1 MQTGPMSNDP
11 LMSIGVFSTASLV
24 SIKALRR
31 YHEQGL
37 LVPAAIDGTT
47 GYRSYRVSQLVDA
60 QVIKRLR
67 DLDLPLRAVE
77 EIVRARDPQV
87 TRRLIADHEHLMRE
101 RLGDLTR
108 IVDELQHA
116 VLQPSLQTP
125 AYVRVEPDQHILA
138 ITELV
143 DDPGQENYGIFLDG
157 AYTRIWSNL
166 QRLGAIAT
174 GPSGAL
180 YPPKVE
186 GGPELIT
193 AFMPI
198 AAPVVLDDEAIA
210 DGLTNHLLAGT
221 PCAVLAHRGSYSTM
235 GDSYRQIG
243 AWVVT
248 NAAPADQPV
257 RELYVVSIDE
267 TTGKLLP
274 DDELVTEIAWPI
286 EPDSFPSTPN
296 QE

>member
-1 MQTGPMSNDP
+1 MGDMSDDP
-11 LMSIGVFSTASLV
+11 LMPIGVFSTASLV

-37 LVPAAIDGTT
+37 LVPAAIDPST

-67 DLDLPLRAVE
+67 DLDLPLRAVA
-77 EIVRARDPQV
+77 EIVRARDPEV
-87 TRRLIADHEHLMRE
+87 TRRLIADHEQVVRE

-108 IVDELQHA
+108 LVDELQDA
-116 VLQPSLQTP
+116 ITQPALQTP
-125 AYVRVEPDQHILA
+125 AYVRREPDQHVLA
-138 ITELV
+138 ISELV
-143 DDPGQENYGIFLDG
+143 ADPGHDSYAAFLDSAYSRLWG
-157 AYTRIWSNL
+157 AVP
-166 QRLGAIAT
+166 RLGAVPT

-180 YPPKVE
+180 YPPKVDGDDE
-186 GGPELIT
+186 VIT

-198 AAPVVLDDEAIA
+198 AAPVVLDDQALA
-210 DGLTNHLLAGT
+210 AGVANQLLAGT
-221 PCAVLAHRGSYSTM
+221 TCAVLTHRGAYRTM
-235 GDSYRQIG
+235 GETYRQIG

-248 NAAPADQPV
+248 NAVPADQPV

-274 DDELVTEIAWPI
+274 DDELRTEIAWPI
-286 EPDSFPSTPN
+286 EPESVS
-296 QE
+296 

>member
-1 MQTGPMSNDP
+1 MPDNDP
-11 LMSIGVFSTASLV
+11 LMPIGVFSTASLV
-24 SIKALRR
+24 SIKSLRR

-37 LVPAAIDGTT
+37 LVPAAIDPTT

-67 DLDLPLRAVE
+67 DLDLPLRAVD
-77 EIVRARDPQV
+77 EIVRARDPEV
-87 TRRLIADHEHLMRE
+87 TRRLIADHELLMRE

-108 IVDELQHA
+108 LVDELQHA
-116 VLQPSLQTP
+116 IMQPSLQTP
-125 AYVRVEPDQHILA
+125 AYIRHEPDQHVLA

-143 DDPGQENYGIFLDG
+143 DDPGHDSYSVFLDG
-157 AYTRIWSNL
+157 AFTRIWNNL
-166 QRLGAIAT
+166 QRLGAIPT

-186 GGPELIT
+186 GDAEVIT

-198 AAPVVLDDEAIA
+198 AAPVVLDDDAIA
-210 DGLTNHLLAGT
+210 AGVANQLLAGS
-221 PCAVLAHRGSYSTM
+221 PCAVITHQGSYSSM
-235 GDSYRQIG
+235 GDTYRQIG
-243 AWVVT
+243 AWVIT
-248 NAAPADQPV
+248 NAIPADQHV
-257 RELYVVSIDE
+257 RELYLVSIDE

-274 DDELVTEIAWPI
+274 DDELVTEIAWPV
-286 EPDSFPSTPN
+286 EPSSVPETH

>member
-1 MQTGPMSNDP
+1 MSDNDP

-24 SIKALRR
+24 SIKSLRR

-37 LVPAAIDGTT
+37 LVPAAVDPIT

-77 EIVRARDPQV
+77 EIVRARDPEV
-87 TRRLIADHEHLMRE
+87 TRRLVAEHEQLMQE

-108 IVDELQHA
+108 LVDELQH
-116 VLQPSLQTP
+116 VIKQPSLQTP
-125 AYVRVEPDQHILA
+125 AYIRHEPDQHVLS
-138 ITELV
+138 ITELIH
-143 DDPGQENYGIFLDG
+143 DPGHDSYGVFLDG
-157 AYTRIWSNL
+157 AYTRIWTNVL
-166 QRLGAIAT
+166 RLGAIPT
-174 GPSGAL
+174 GPSGSL

-186 GGPELIT
+186 GDAEFIT

-198 AAPVVLDDEAIA
+198 AAPVVLDDDAIA
-210 DGLTNHLLAGT
+210 AGIANQMLPGT
-221 PCAVLAHRGSYSTM
+221 SCAVLTHRGSYNTM

-248 NAAPADQPV
+248 NAVPADQPV

-274 DDELVTEIAWPI
+274 DDELRTEIAWPV
-286 EPDSFPSTPN
+286 EANSVP
-296 QE
+296 

>member
-1 MQTGPMSNDP
+1 MADHDP
-11 LMSIGVFSTASLV
+11 LMPIGVFSTASLV

-37 LVPAAIDGTT
+37 LVPAAIDRTT

-77 EIVRARDPQV
+77 EIVRARDPEV
-87 TRRLIADHEHLMRE
+87 TRRLIADHEQLMRE

-108 IVDELQHA
+108 LVDELQHA
-116 VLQPSLQTP
+116 IMQPSLQTP
-125 AYVRVEPDQHILA
+125 AYIRHEPDQHVLS

-143 DDPGQENYGIFLDG
+143 DDPGHDSYGVFLDG
-157 AYTRIWSNL
+157 AYTRIWTSL
-166 QRLGAIAT
+166 QRLGAIPT

-180 YPPKVE
+180 YPPKIE
-186 GGPELIT
+186 GDAEIIT

-198 AAPVVLDDEAIA
+198 AAPVVLDDDAISVGVA
-210 DGLTNHLLAGT
+210 NQLLAGQL
-221 PCAVLAHRGSYSTM
+221 CAVLTHRGSYSSM

-248 NAAPADQPV
+248 NAVPADRPV

-274 DDELVTEIAWPI
+274 DEDLVTEIAWPV
-286 EPDSFPSTPN
+286 ESDSLH
-296 QE
+296 

>member
-1 MQTGPMSNDP
+1 MSDNDP

-24 SIKALRR
+24 SIKSLRR

-37 LVPAAIDGTT
+37 LVPAAIDPTT

-77 EIVRARDPQV
+77 EIVRARDPEV
-87 TRRLIADHEHLMRE
+87 TRQLIADHEQLMRE

-108 IVDELQHA
+108 LVDELQHA
-116 VLQPSLQTP
+116 IMQPSLRTP
-125 AYVRVEPDQHILA
+125 AYIRHEPDQHILA
-138 ITELV
+138 ITEMV
-143 DDPGQENYGIFLDG
+143 NDPGHDNYAVFLNG
-157 AYTRIWSNL
+157 AYTRIWTNL
-166 QRLGAIAT
+166 QRLGAIPI

-186 GGPELIT
+186 GDSEVIT

-198 AAPVVLDDEAIA
+198 AAPVVLDDDAIA
-210 DGLTNHLLAGT
+210 AGIANQLLAGA
-221 PCAVLAHRGSYSTM
+221 PCAILTHQGSYSTM

-248 NAAPADQPV
+248 NAVPADQQV

-274 DDELVTEIAWPI
+274 DDQLRTEIAWPV
-286 EPDSFPSTPN
+286 EPDPVPRN
-296 QE
+296 PPKE

>member
-1 MQTGPMSNDP
+1 MPDNDP
-11 LMSIGVFSTASLV
+11 LMPIGVFSTASLV

-37 LVPAAIDGTT
+37 MVPAVVDPTT

-67 DLDLPLRAVE
+67 ELDLPLRAVE
-77 EIVRARDPQV
+77 EIVRARDPEV
-87 TRRLIADHEHLMRE
+87 TRRLIADHEHLMRQ

-108 IVDELQHA
+108 LVDELQQA
-116 VLQPSLQTP
+116 ITQPSLQTP
-125 AYVRVEPDQHILA
+125 AYIRHEPDQHVLA

-143 DDPGQENYGIFLDG
+143 HDPGHDSYAAFLDG
-157 AYTRIWSNL
+157 AYTRLWTNL
-166 QRLGAIAT
+166 QRLGAIPT

-180 YPPKVE
+180 YPPKIE
-186 GGPELIT
+186 GDAEVIT
-193 AFMPI
+193 AFLPI
-198 AAPVVLDDEAIA
+198 AAPVVLDDDAITA
-210 DGLTNHLLAGT
+210 GIANQLLSGQRCVVLT
-221 PCAVLAHRGSYSTM
+221 HRGSYRTI
-235 GDSYRQIG
+235 GTSYRQIG

-248 NAAPADQPV
+248 NAVPADQAV

-274 DDELVTEIAWPI
+274 DEELVTEIAWPV
-286 EPDSFPSTPN
+286 EPDSVP
-296 QE
+296 